1 MSTRGNGQFREE
13 ELFTRR
19 TKVDGEWLTRTFP
32 VVGGRLRLAHEG
44 NEHLS
49 IEAEIIKLE
58 PDVAV
63 VKASVETE
71 KGRYSGTA
79 MASAQRDARL
89 SDSLVELAET
99 RAIARALRFGGFGV
113 EYCGLEEVSHVADEV
128 SPEQT
133 ASKQAESVF
142 PEDNGRGDTESKPE
156 HCGNGESKRE
166 TNPPN
171 GGHGRATQAQVRA
184 LYALSKRS
192 NLAEEAVNR
201 ILSAANAAAFEDLS
215 IADAGRMI
223 QHLQSRIPAA

>member
-1 MSTRGNGQFREE
+1 MSAKGSGQFRDE
-13 ELFTRR
+13 ELVTRR
-19 TKVDGEWLTRTFP
+19 TKVDGEWQIRTFP

-44 NEHLS
+44 NKQLS

-79 MASAQRDARL
+79 TASAQRDARL

-113 EYCGLEEVSHVADEV
+113 EYCGLVEATHFVDEV

-133 ASKQAESVF
+133 PSKSPEPVF
-142 PEDNGRGDTESKPE
+142 PEGNGQGDTEAKPRN
-156 HCGNGESKRE
+156 CGNGESKRE

-171 GGHGRATQAQVRA
+171 GGNGRATQAQVRA
-184 LYALSKRS
+184 LYAISKRS
-192 NLAEEAVNR
+192 NLTEETVNR
-201 ILSAANAAAFEDLS
+201 ILSGAKVTTFEDLS

-223 QHLQSRIPAA
+223 QHLQSRIPTT

>member
-13 ELFTRR
+13 ELVTRR
-19 TKVDGEWLTRTFP
+19 TKVDGEWQTRTFP

-44 NEHLS
+44 NKQLS
-49 IEAEIIKLE
+49 IEAEIVKLE

-79 MASAQRDARL
+79 TASAQRDARL

-113 EYCGLEEVSHVADEV
+113 EYCGAEEVSHVAEEV

-133 ASKQAESVF
+133 ASKQAEPVF
-142 PEDNGRGDTESKPE
+142 PEDNAQGDAESKPQ
-156 HCGNGESKRE
+156 HSGNGESKRE
-166 TNPPN
+166 TYPPN
-171 GGHGRATQAQVRA
+171 GGNGPATQAQVRA
-184 LYALSKRS
+184 LYALSKRT
-192 NLAEEAVNR
+192 NLTEEAVNR
-201 ILSAANAAAFEDLS
+201 ILSAANVSAFEDLS
-215 IADAGRMI
+215 IAEASRMI